1 MRGFRRDGRE
11 PGDFVVFRADG
22 VPAYQLAVVVDD
34 ASDGVTEVLR
44 GEDLLPSAARQALV
58 MAALGLARPEW
69 VHVPLVLDETG
80 KMVNA
85 RFGPYKIYRADEMPQ
100 IEADLARKMVFVAG
114 PRQVD
119 KPPLARSLLDAKTGY
134 LNWDVPQH
142 REQILRGERE
152 MLEGESFSYDPA
164 GRRDPFR
171 SLREGFERNF
181 DEESEPRP
189 PGLPGMTVDEIRLEG
204 IIETPNGI
212 LAFVQGRDSISY
224 ILRPGTKLYDG
235 EVKDIQF
242 DRVVFRKQSNDPK
255 QLKPYEDVVREI
267 TD

>member
-1 MRGFRRDGRE
+1 MKIIRLCVCVTAVAVLALAAA
-11 PGDFVVFRADG
+11 PGWAQDADPD
-22 VPAYQLAVVVDD
+22 PAGASSGADSLGGEEVD
-34 ASDGVTEVLR
+34 T
-44 GEDLLPSAARQALV
+44 SA
-58 MAALGLARPEW
+58 
-69 VHVPLVLDETG
+69 
-80 KMVNA
+80 
-85 RFGPYKIYRADEMPQ
+85 I
-100 IEADLARKMVFVAG
+100 
-114 PRQVD
+114 
-119 KPPLARSLLDAKTGY
+119 
-134 LNWDVPQH
+134 
-142 REQILRGERE
+142 EQILRGERE
-152 MLEGESFSYDPA
+152 MLQGENFSYDPA

-171 SLREGFERNF
+171 SLREGFERNI
-181 DEESEPRP
+181 DEEAEPRP

-235 EVKDIQF
+235 EVKEIQF

>member
-1 MRGFRRDGRE
+1 MKIIWLVVCVVAVAVLGFTAAPTAAQETE
-11 PGDFVVFRADG
+11 PAAVEGGAADSLG
-22 VPAYQLAVVVDD
+22 EQEVD
-34 ASDGVTEVLR
+34 T
-44 GEDLLPSAARQALV
+44 SA
-58 MAALGLARPEW
+58 
-69 VHVPLVLDETG
+69 
-80 KMVNA
+80 
-85 RFGPYKIYRADEMPQ
+85 I
-100 IEADLARKMVFVAG
+100 
-114 PRQVD
+114 
-119 KPPLARSLLDAKTGY
+119 
-134 LNWDVPQH
+134 
-142 REQILRGERE
+142 EQILRGERE

-171 SLREGFERNF
+171 SLREGFERQI

>member
-1 MRGFRRDGRE
+1 MKIIRLS
-11 PGDFVVFRADG
+11 VCVT
-22 VPAYQLAVVVDD
+22 AV
-34 ASDGVTEVLR
+34 AVL
-44 GEDLLPSAARQALV
+44 ALV
-58 MAALGLARPEW
+58 AAPGWAQDTDPDPAGASSGADSLGGE
-69 VHVPLVLDETG
+69 E
-80 KMVNA
+80 
-85 RFGPYKIYRADEMPQ
+85 
-100 IEADLARKMVFVAG
+100 
-114 PRQVD
+114 VD
-119 KPPLARSLLDAKTGY
+119 TSAI
-134 LNWDVPQH
+134 
-142 REQILRGERE
+142 EQILRGERE
-152 MLEGESFSYDPA
+152 MLQGENFSYDPA

-171 SLREGFERNF
+171 SLREGFERNI
-181 DEESEPRP
+181 DEEAEPRP

-235 EVKDIQF
+235 EVKEIQF